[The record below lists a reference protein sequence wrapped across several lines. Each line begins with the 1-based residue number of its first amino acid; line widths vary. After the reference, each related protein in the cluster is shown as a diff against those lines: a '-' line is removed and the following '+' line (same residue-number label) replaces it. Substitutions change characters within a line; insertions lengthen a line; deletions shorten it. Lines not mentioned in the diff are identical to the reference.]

1 MLVTVDTFSGF
12 ASMPWEMTMYPK
24 RIPDETPKIH
34 LARFLQNLNARYRN
48 VVGYTLLE
56 ELATTTSLF
65 VLGSL
70 ANRLVKDL
78 Q

>member
-1 MLVTVDTFSGF
+1 
-12 ASMPWEMTMYPK
+12 MYK
-24 RIPDETPKIH
+24 LSISTKIH
-34 LARFLQNLNARYRN
+34 VARFLQNLNARYRN